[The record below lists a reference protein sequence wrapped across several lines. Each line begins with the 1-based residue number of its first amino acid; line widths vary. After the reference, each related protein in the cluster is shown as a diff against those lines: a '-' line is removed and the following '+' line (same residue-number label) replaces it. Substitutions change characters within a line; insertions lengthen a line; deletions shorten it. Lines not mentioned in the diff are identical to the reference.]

1 MSYLAVDLDAK
12 TAMPKVARA
21 AGLSVGDVAWGLM
34 ELWEH
39 AWREKTDVASGP
51 VLAGCFG
58 GGAATTD
65 ALVAFGFLEPTQD
78 GYRIRGASRYLR
90 IQEARSKGG
99 KASSG
104 NLKRGPKKARQP
116 GSVPGS
122 LPAAAG
128 DQPGSVPGS
137 APALTASSEQRAANS
152 EKKLAPAPRTP
163 RETDALVEDFKA
175 ATGAEYRWQA
185 AKDGTAFAAL
195 RKEFSLEEI
204 RTRWRRGLKATGWRN
219 VATVAQLASKWND
232 LAMPDAPTVAK
243 GAGYRQPG
251 ATGEYDSWAELG
263 AEVVNVG

>member
-39 AWREKTDVASGP
+39 AWREKTDVATGP

-78 GYRIRGASRYLR
+78 GYRICGASRYLR
-90 IQEARSKGG
+90 VQEARSKGG

-104 NLKRGPKKARQP
+104 NLKRGPQKARQP
-116 GSVPGS
+116 GSTPGS

-137 APALTASSEQRAANS
+137 APALTASSEQRINYIAG
-152 EKKLAPAPRTP
+152 KKPPAPDSDYQKLVGELFDVFAKVRAGARYRP
-163 RETDALVEDFKA
+163 SEADWDALK
-175 ATGAEYRWQA
+175 
-185 AKDGTAFAAL
+185 AL
-195 RKEFSLEEI
+195 RKTETPEAITARWAKGLALEKFPGISTLAEL
-204 RTRWRRGLKATGWRN
+204 RQRWNNLAA
-219 VATVAQLASKWND
+219 VATPAASRRWD
-232 LAMPDAPTVAK
+232 GGSDYDTPAK
-243 GAGYRQPG
+243 VYR
-251 ATGEYDSWAELG
+251 
-263 AEVVNVG
+263 

>member
-39 AWREKTDVASGP
+39 AWREKTDVATGP

-104 NLKRGPKKARQP
+104 NLKRGAKKARQP
-116 GSVPGS
+116 GVTPGS

-137 APALTASSEQRAANS
+137 APALPASSEQRAAKEDVRVAPLVLTAPTPKPKPQRAPSKQEAWWQGAQAHAQERNPARVP
-152 EKKLAPAPRTP
+152 EKHRP
-163 RETDALVEDFKA
+163 
-175 ATGAEYRWQA
+175 
-185 AKDGTAFAAL
+185 
-195 RKEFSLEEI
+195 EEI
-204 RTRWRRGLKATGWRN
+204 NSLLGDPLDEVGVHGLAAAWQRYLGDEHWKSKGWPLHGF
-219 VATVAQLASKWND
+219 VAQWRQFHNAIGS
-232 LAMPDAPTVAK
+232 APP
-243 GAGYRQPG
+243 QPP
-251 ATGEYDSWAELG
+251 SLK
-263 AEVVNVG
+263 VFR

>member
-39 AWREKTDVASGP
+39 AWREKTDVATGP

-90 IQEARSKGG
+90 IQEARSRGG

-104 NLKRGPKKARQP
+104 NLKRGPRKARQP
-116 GSVPGS
+116 GSALGS

-128 DQPGSVPGS
+128 GQPGSVPGS
-137 APALTASSEQRAANS
+137 APALTASSEQRAASS
-152 EKKLAPAPRTP
+152 ESKSTAPASRTP

-175 ATGAEYRWQA
+175 ATGVEYRWQA
-185 AKDGTAFAAL
+185 AKDGVAFAAL
-195 RKEFSLEEI
+195 RKEFTLEEI

-232 LAMPDAPTVAK
+232 LAMPEPAASSKAPLPPAANPHPV
-243 GAGYRQPG
+243 
-251 ATGEYDSWAELG
+251 GEVPNAF
-263 AEVVNVG
+263 